1 MEKTLHVEGMMCPR
15 CVAHVKKALE
25 EVPGVE
31 RVDVDLDAKRAV
43 VTLSEDVADE
53 VLVEAVVKEDY
64 EASMEA

>member
-1 MEKTLHVEGMMCPR
+1 MEKTLHVEGMMCHR

-64 EASMEA
+64 EASIEA

>member
-1 MEKTLHVEGMMCPR
+1 M
-15 CVAHVKKALE
+15 KKALE